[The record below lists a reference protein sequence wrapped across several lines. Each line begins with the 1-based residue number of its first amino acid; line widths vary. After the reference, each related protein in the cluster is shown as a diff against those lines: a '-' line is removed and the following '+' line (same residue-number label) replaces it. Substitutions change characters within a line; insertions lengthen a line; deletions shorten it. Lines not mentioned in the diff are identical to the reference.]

1 MTDASP
7 GTSPDA
13 PAIGP
18 ADQPY
23 VAAIHLDRSS
33 PVPLYHQIAQPLEE
47 LITSGSLEPGQLIE
61 DEISM
66 ARRLSVS
73 RPTARRALQDLVG
86 RGLLTRRRGV
96 GTRVTPSHVRRQLSL
111 TSLNDDLIKAGFDP
125 RTEVLSY
132 EVKLAREEEA
142 ALLACPVDT
151 EIVSIERRRWINDRR
166 LAVLRNLLPARIAPS
181 FTELSS
187 HGLYACLE
195 ERGIHPVSARQSVGA
210 RTATPKDAE
219 QLGVEPGAALLT
231 MERTAYDS
239 SGNVVEHGA
248 HIYCADLYS
257 FQVTLTAE

>member
-1 MTDASP
+1 MTDVSP
-7 GTSPDA
+7 RSSSDA
-13 PAIGP
+13 AVPGP
-18 ADQPY
+18 SDEPF
-23 VAAIHLDRSS
+23 VPAIHLDRSS

-47 LITSGSLEPGQLIE
+47 LITSGRLEPGQLIE
-61 DEISM
+61 DEVSM
-66 ARRLSVS
+66 AHRLSVS

-111 TSLNDDLIKAGFDP
+111 TSLNDDLVKAGFDP

-132 EVKLAREEEA
+132 EVKLAQEEES
-142 ALLACPVDT
+142 ALLGCPVDT

-166 LAVLRNLLPARIAPS
+166 LALLRNLLPAKIAPS

-187 HGLYACLE
+187 QGLYACLE

-210 RTATPKDAE
+210 RNATAEDAD

-231 MERTAYDS
+231 MERTAYDA
-239 SGNVVEHGA
+239 SGSVVEHGA
-248 HIYCADLYS
+248 HIYNAELYS